1 MRSDKRAVKT
11 VIYFTMMMFFDMFIT
26 MVVMGLLASFVFE
39 FGLLRLEPTNFRLP
53 IVSFG
58 IISIAF
64 GTFIARIISG
74 RTMGTIR
81 NIGEASKRV
90 AKGDF
95 EVQLDEDVPIEE
107 IRTMAQNFNLM
118 VRELNN
124 TEMLRS
130 DFIENVSHEFKTP
143 LSSIEGYVT
152 LLQNKNL
159 PEEKREEYMQKILA
173 NTKRLSSL
181 TGNILLLSRL
191 ENQEIEIKKE
201 SYPLDEQLRQTVLMF
216 QNSWGEKELELDIEL
231 EAVSYAG
238 NAELLS
244 HVWQN
249 IFGNAVKFTE
259 RGGTIGVY
267 LNRTE
272 DGVCVRI
279 KDSGIGMDA
288 DTLKRIYEK
297 FYQGERSRSG
307 SGNGLGMALA
317 KRIVDLHG
325 GRINITSE
333 KGKGSEFTVILPNA

>member
-1 MRSDKRAVKT
+1 MRADRRAFKT
-11 VIYFTMMMFFDMFIT
+11 VFFFTLLVFFDMFLT
-26 MVVMGLLASFVFE
+26 MLVMGFLAGLFFY
-39 FGLLRLEPTNFRLP
+39 FGLIRVGHSNFLLP
-53 IVSFG
+53 ILTFG
-58 IISIAF
+58 IFSVIM

-95 EVQLDEDVPIEE
+95 EVQLDENVPIEE
-107 IRTMAQNFNLM
+107 IRVMAQNFNLM

-130 DFIENVSHEFKTP
+130 DFVENVSHEFKTP

-159 PEEKREEYMQKILA
+159 SEEKREEYTQKILA

-201 SYPLDEQLRQTVLMF
+201 SYSLDEQLRQTVLLL
-216 QNSWGEKELELDIEL
+216 QDAWSDKDIELDIDL
-231 EAVSYAG
+231 EAVEYEG
-238 NAELLS
+238 NSELLS

-259 RGGTIGVY
+259 KNGTIGVY
-267 LNRTE
+267 LGKSE
-272 DGVCVRI
+272 KGICVRI

-297 FYQGERSRSG
+297 FYQGEKSRSG
-307 SGNGLGMALA
+307 SGNGLGMTLA
-317 KRIVDLHG
+317 KRVVDLHG
-325 GRINITSE
+325 GAITVTSE
-333 KGKGSEFTVILPNA
+333 EGKGSEFTVILPIK

>member
-1 MRSDKRAVKT
+1 MRADRRAFKT
-11 VIYFTMMMFFDMFIT
+11 VFFFTIMVFFDMFLT
-26 MVVMGLLASFVFE
+26 MLVMGFLAGLFFY
-39 FGLLRLEPTNFRLP
+39 FGLIRVGHSNFLLP
-53 IVSFG
+53 ILTFG
-58 IISIAF
+58 IFSVIM

-81 NIGEASKRV
+81 KIGEASKRV

-95 EVQLDEDVPIEE
+95 EVQLDENIPIEE
-107 IRTMAQNFNLM
+107 IRVMAQNFNLM

-130 DFIENVSHEFKTP
+130 DFVENVSHEFKTP

-159 PEEKREEYMQKILA
+159 SDEKREEYTQKILA

-201 SYPLDEQLRQTVLMF
+201 SYSLDEQLRQTVLLL
-216 QNSWGEKELELDIEL
+216 QDSWIEKEIELDIEL
-231 EAVSYAG
+231 EPIEYEG
-238 NAELLS
+238 NSELLS

-249 IFGNAVKFTE
+249 IFGNAVKFTGM
-259 RGGTIGVY
+259 GGTIGVH
-267 LNRTE
+267 LNKI
-272 DGVCVRI
+272 DKGVCVRI
-279 KDSGIGMDA
+279 KDNGIGMDA

-297 FYQGERSRSG
+297 FYQGEKSHSG

-317 KRIVDLHG
+317 KRVVDLHG
-325 GRINITSE
+325 GEITVTSE
-333 KGKGSEFTVILPNA
+333 KGKGSEFTVILPVK